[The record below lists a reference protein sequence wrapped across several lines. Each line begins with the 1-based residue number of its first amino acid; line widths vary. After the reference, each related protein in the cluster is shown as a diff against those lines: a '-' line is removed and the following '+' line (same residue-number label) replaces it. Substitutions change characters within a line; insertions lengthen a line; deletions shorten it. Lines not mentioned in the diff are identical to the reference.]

1 MKSYDWK
8 VCIRSYKKEKVLKSL
23 TLATLKRGGI
33 PNNRI
38 LIFVA
43 DEQEREKYDQ
53 ELKGEYEIIV
63 GRKGL
68 LEIDNFMTDY
78 FPENTPLV
86 FMDDDLKKIEFIE
99 NRGDVKSSH
108 EIENLSDFFD
118 YGFYLCEMKGVH
130 SWTFSAIENK
140 LFKVN
145 HPFVNVAPSFL
156 TGPVYGAF
164 NQRDLRISFG
174 PVDDF
179 ERTALFIERDRKM
192 VCFERVCFSNR
203 REEKEGGSVS
213 LRQTNAVYDY
223 KTQEYKKMI
232 EKFFAR
238 YGRIFILREKKIK
251 NEKERERFPIVMK
264 TRKEL
269 LEEFPT
275 DTFVVKENFG
285 SPTIKTKKIMTR
297 KLF

>member
-8 VCIRSYKKEKVLKSL
+8 VCIRSYNKEKILRSL
-23 TLATLKRGGI
+23 TLATLKGGGV
-33 PNNRI
+33 PDDRI
-38 LIFVA
+38 IIFVA
-43 DEQEREKYDQ
+43 DEQEREKYNQ
-53 ELKGEYEIIV
+53 ELEGQYKIV
-63 GRKGL
+63 IGRKGL

-99 NRGDVKSSH
+99 NKGDVKSSH
-108 EIENLSDFFD
+108 RIENLSDFFD
-118 YGFYLCEMKGVH
+118 YGFYLCEMMGIH

-145 HPFVNVAPSFL
+145 HPFVNIAPSFL
-156 TGPVYGAF
+156 TGPIYGVF

-213 LRQTNAVYDY
+213 LRQTDAVYDY
-223 KTQEYKKMI
+223 KTREYREMI
-232 EKFFAR
+232 EKFFTTF
-238 YGRIFILREKKIK
+238 GRIFISREKKIK
-251 NEKERERFPIVMK
+251 NEKERERFPIALK

-275 DTFVVKENFG
+275 STFVVEENFG
-285 SPTIKTKKIMTR
+285 SPIIKTRGITPR